1 MHESMGRSP
10 LEILRRFFTRLSARI
25 GRGDEPASDAR
36 AAGVRGES
44 AAVAAL
50 QDRGYVI
57 LERNFRTPVGEID
70 VIAEEG
76 GALCFIE
83 VKWRRTAE
91 LGHPGEAV
99 TREKQRRLARAAEWY
114 VSRHGRASCVCR
126 FDVVGI
132 LNDRIEIYRDA
143 FRGPFSPRWR
153 A

>member
-1 MHESMGRSP
+1 MHESMERPP
-10 LEILRRFFTRLSARI
+10 LGILRRFFSGLFARI
-25 GRGDEPASDAR
+25 GLDEKPPGDSR
-36 AAGVRGES
+36 AAGLRGES

-50 QDRGYVI
+50 EDRGYVI
-57 LERNFRTPVGEID
+57 RERNFRTPVGEID

-91 LGHPGEAV
+91 RGHPGEAV

-114 VSRHGRASCVCR
+114 VSRHGRAPCVCR

-143 FRGPFSPRWR
+143 FRGPFPPRRR